1 MLKRWRV
8 WLGLAI
14 SLFFLALALRGQD
27 LERVRQALAR
37 FDFRVLPG
45 ALLLYFTGVWIRALR
60 WRHLLAPIERF
71 TAGQLFPVVVIGY
84 MANNVLPFRLGEV
97 VRAYVLRERA
107 GVSTSASLATIAVE
121 RICDGLTMLGFLL
134 VASQIIALN
143 AQLRQLALVT
153 TVIFGVLLALLWT
166 AVVSGTVRATVL
178 AALRVA
184 LPGALEARIIPV
196 VEGFIDG
203 LRVLRS
209 GRDLAAVAIF
219 SVLAWLFEAAMY
231 LAIAAGFR
239 LPAFGPAGALLTTAS
254 ANLATLIPSSPGY
267 VGTFEAGVQLV
278 LNGLL
283 RIPREQALSYAVV
296 VHAALYFPITL
307 WGLYYWSRASLS
319 WRVVRQL
326 EAKS

>member
-1 MLKRWRV
+1 MLRHWRF
-8 WLGLAI
+8 WLGLAV
-14 SLFFLALALRGQD
+14 SLFFLWLAVRGQD
-27 LERVRQALAR
+27 LGRVRQSLAR

-45 ALLLYFTGVWIRALR
+45 ALLLYFTGVWVRALR
-60 WRHLLAPIERF
+60 WRHLLAPVQRL
-71 TAGQLFPVVVIGY
+71 TAGVLFPIVVIGY
-84 MANNVLPFRLGEV
+84 TANNVLPFRLGEL

-107 GVSTSASLATIAVE
+107 GISSSASLATIAVE

-134 VASQIIALN
+134 LASQFIALN
-143 AQLRQLALVT
+143 AQLRHLALLT
-153 TVIFGVLLALLWT
+153 TIVFGVLLAVLWV
-166 AVVSGTVRATVL
+166 AVVSGRVRTLV
-178 AALRVA
+178 VA
-184 LPGALEARIIPV
+184 IPRGILPAPVETRITPMVEA
-196 VEGFIDG
+196 FIDG

-209 GRDLAAVAIF
+209 GRELAAVALF

-231 LAIAAGFR
+231 LAIAKGFD
-239 LPAFGPAGALLTTAS
+239 LPQFGPASALMTTAS

-283 RIPREQALSYAVV
+283 RVPRAQALSYAVV

-319 WRVVRQL
+319 WRAVRRL
-326 EAKS
+326 EAK

>member
-1 MLKRWRV
+1 MVKRWRL

-14 SLFFLALALRGQD
+14 SLFFLALAVRGQNV
-27 LERVRQALAR
+27 ERVRQALAQ
-37 FDFRVLPG
+37 FDYRVVPG
-45 ALLLYFTGVWIRALR
+45 ALLLYFTGVWVRALR
-60 WRHLLAPIERF
+60 WRHLLAPLGRF
-71 TAGQLFPVVVIGY
+71 TAGQLFPIVVIGY
-84 MANNVLPFRLGEV
+84 MANNVLPFRLGEI

-107 GVSTSASLATIAVE
+107 GVSTSGSLATIAVE

-134 VASQIIALN
+134 AASQVIALN
-143 AQLRQLALVT
+143 GQLRQLAAVT
-153 TVIFGVLLALLWT
+153 SVIFGLLLVALWV
-166 AVVSGTVRATVL
+166 AVISSRARGTLL
-178 AALRVA
+178 AALRLA
-184 LPGALEARIIPV
+184 LPGALEERVIPI
-196 VEGFIDG
+196 VERFIDG

-209 GRDLAAVAIF
+209 WRDLAAVACF
-219 SVLAWLFEAAMY
+219 SILAWTFEAAMY
-231 LAIAAGFR
+231 LAIAAGFG
-239 LPAFGPAGALLTTAS
+239 LPNFGAAAALLTTAS
-254 ANLATLIPSSPGY
+254 ANLATLIPSAPGY

-278 LNGLL
+278 ANGLL